1 MGMGIA
7 EQEDP
12 GSIHGRV
19 KEELKKEKYVDDHRD
34 RKGARLKCR
43 FRTRSSGLR
52 AEVRY

>member
-1 MGMGIA
+1 MGRGIA

-19 KEELKKEKYVDDHRD
+19 KDELKKEKYVDDLRD
-34 RKGARLKCR
+34 RRGSRLKFR